1 LQVEGTEAL
10 QVPKLVTVDFM
21 EAVVELVWE
30 VAVGV
35 GVPDMAACLDV
46 IWLILRRCRR
56 VQYVLGIIA
65 AVVNEWKAGINE
77 WLYRLQR
84 KKHRRCRIIH
94 SREHGGTRRYL
105 ASWDAKVNKLLKP
118 SRL

>member
-1 LQVEGTEAL
+1 
-10 QVPKLVTVDFM
+10 M

-35 GVPDMAACLDV
+35 GVPDMAACLGV
-46 IWLILRRCRR
+46 IWPILRRCRR

-65 AVVNEWKAGINE
+65 TVVNEWKAGINE

-84 KKHRRCRIIH
+84 KKHKDAESSIAE
-94 SREHGGTRRYL
+94 SMEELGGGTP
-105 ASWDAKVNKLLKP
+105 K
-118 SRL
+118 